1 MTSAVHVRALSV
13 QANGMLRKM
22 QQRKLNA
29 LAISLKRLR
38 SWMCHSTANACFKDA
53 ADLHAELEEY
63 QIAVAR
69 YDQVA
74 SHSLNSALTKY
85 SVKDY
90 WFKALLCVL
99 ATSVRRRS
107 STSCP
112 IREIPTRTMS
122 VLGETW
128 TVTDKWTAHSPPRA
142 RVNLSPRSSRHSSK
156 VTRRLSLA

>member
-13 QANGMLRKM
+13 QAIGMLRKM
-22 QQRKLNA
+22 QQRKSYA
-29 LAISLKRLR
+29 LAISLDVLR
-38 SWMCHSTANACFKDA
+38 SWMRHSTANACFKDA

-99 ATSVRRRS
+99 ASSVCCCS
-107 STSCP
+107 STS
-112 IREIPTRTMS
+112 
-122 VLGETW
+122 
-128 TVTDKWTAHSPPRA
+128 
-142 RVNLSPRSSRHSSK
+142 LSYS
-156 VTRRLSLA
+156 

>member
-1 MTSAVHVRALSV
+1 MR
-13 QANGMLRKM
+13 
-22 QQRKLNA
+22 
-29 LAISLKRLR
+29 
-38 SWMCHSTANACFKDA
+38 HSTANACFKDA

-99 ATSVRRRS
+99 ASSVCCRS

-112 IREIPTRTMS
+112 IREISTRTMS

-128 TVTDKWTAHSPPRA
+128 NVTARWTTHSPPRA
-142 RVNLSPRSSRHSSK
+142 RVNSSLRSSKLSSR
-156 VTRRLSLA
+156 VTRRLSQAWCSSTTRSRNWTIGRRRYY